1 MVGKVAIDI
10 DKQNDQ
16 LFLIIPKLL
25 CVMFS
30 KRFLSGCFKLERT
43 KSANCEREK
52 KMPESQRGA
61 RLAHSFGSHSND
73 DDLSFPC

>member
-52 KMPESQRGA
+52 KNA
-61 RLAHSFGSHSND
+61 
-73 DDLSFPC
+73 

>member
-1 MVGKVAIDI
+1 MVGKIAIDI

-16 LFLIIPKLL
+16 LLLIIPKWL

-43 KSANCEREK
+43 MSANCEKETK
-52 KMPESQRGA
+52 KA
-61 RLAHSFGSHSND
+61 
-73 DDLSFPC
+73 